1 MKNILHF
8 NIWYLF
14 KIKICYIPI
23 FLLKKSMKSITCL
36 TLFEN
41 YYIIYNLVNNFNFSI
56 DNILD

>member
-1 MKNILHF
+1 
-8 NIWYLF
+8 
-14 KIKICYIPI
+14 
-23 FLLKKSMKSITCL
+23 MKSITCL